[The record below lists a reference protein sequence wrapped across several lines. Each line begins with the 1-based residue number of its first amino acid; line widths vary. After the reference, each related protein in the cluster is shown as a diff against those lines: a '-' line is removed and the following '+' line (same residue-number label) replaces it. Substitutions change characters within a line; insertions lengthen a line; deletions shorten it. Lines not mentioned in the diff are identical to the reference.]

1 METSYYPDQIDKY
14 TAEEQFQKHREALNA
29 IENYYN
35 EHGMTT
41 VSYDSRQ
48 KIVSERKLLDKH
60 YRRFKNRKRSACN
73 E

>member
-1 METSYYPDQIDKY
+1 MQTGYYPDQINKY
-14 TAEEQFQKHREALNA
+14 TTEEQFQKHRAALND

-48 KIVSERKLLDKH
+48 KIVSERKLLDKL
-60 YRRFKNRKRSACN
+60 YRRFKREKQRQG
-73 E
+73 